1 MLSRTLLVFIF
12 QFLYCSI
19 FSPIL
24 GPLKISGS
32 LFKHPD
38 PPDLQ
43 PLDLLEVVG
52 RCDPCPDSRPSQV
65 YQSQMS
71 LMVSDM
77 HAKTWT
83 GLRTDDL
90 TQMRLTKKQQ
100 ILNENGEEIAEI
112 EFKYMESS
120 PLF

>member
-1 MLSRTLLVFIF
+1 
-12 QFLYCSI
+12 
-19 FSPIL
+19 
-24 GPLKISGS
+24 
-32 LFKHPD
+32 
-38 PPDLQ
+38 
-43 PLDLLEVVG
+43 
-52 RCDPCPDSRPSQV
+52 
-65 YQSQMS
+65 
-71 LMVSDM
+71 MVSDM
-77 HAKTWT
+77 QLHAKTWT